1 MGVCLCVSGLPQVT
15 VRRRTLFEV
24 STSSLCAASLLA
36 LVFTFRFTFIYV
48 RSHLPF
54 CIAQVELSVIRV
66 FCRSEQIVIDLV
78 LLANFV
84 ATAVMTGVIWF
95 VQWVHYPLLAT
106 VPVDRAVETAVE
118 HQRRTGQVLALP
130 MAAEGVT
137 TLWLLV
143 SRPDAVS
150 LVLPWLGAFL
160 LAVAL
165 GSTVFLSVPL
175 HSKMATNPTA
185 DVGRRLVVTNWPRT
199 IAWSARAVV
208 CAVMLLQVVR
218 A

>member
-1 MGVCLCVSGLPQVT
+1 MIE
-15 VRRRTLFEV
+15 F
-24 STSSLCAASLLA
+24 
-36 LVFTFRFTFIYV
+36 
-48 RSHLPF
+48 
-54 CIAQVELSVIRV
+54 
-66 FCRSEQIVIDLV
+66 V
-78 LLANFV
+78 LLVNFV

-106 VPVDRAVETAVE
+106 VSVEHAVETAVD
-118 HQRRTGQVLALP
+118 HQRRTGQVLAIP
-130 MAAEGVT
+130 MALEGVT
-137 TLWLLV
+137 TLWLLA
-143 SRPDAVS
+143 SRPDVVS
-150 LVLPWLGAFL
+150 LILPWLGAVL

-165 GSTVFLSVPL
+165 GSTVFVSVPL
-175 HSKMATNPTA
+175 HAKMATNPTV

>member
-1 MGVCLCVSGLPQVT
+1 M
-15 VRRRTLFEV
+15 
-24 STSSLCAASLLA
+24 
-36 LVFTFRFTFIYV
+36 
-48 RSHLPF
+48 
-54 CIAQVELSVIRV
+54 
-66 FCRSEQIVIDLV
+66 IDLV

-106 VPVDRAVETAVE
+106 VPVDRAAETAVE

-143 SRPDAVS
+143 TRPDAVS
-150 LVLPWLGAFL
+150 LVLPWLGAVL

-175 HSKMATNPTA
+175 HSKMATNPTS
-185 DVGRRLVVTNWPRT
+185 DVGRRLIVTNWPRT

-208 CAVMLLQVVR
+208 CAVMLLQAVR
-218 A
+218 KEQR

>member
-1 MGVCLCVSGLPQVT
+1 MQCRYSPSLVAFVYVT
-15 VRRRTLFEV
+15 RDKSIL
-24 STSSLCAASLLA
+24 
-36 LVFTFRFTFIYV
+36 
-48 RSHLPF
+48 
-54 CIAQVELSVIRV
+54 IRV
-66 FCRSEQIVIDLV
+66 FCRSEQIVSEII

-84 ATAVMTGVIWF
+84 ATAVMMGVIWF

-106 VPVDRAVETAVE
+106 VPVDGAVKVAEQ

-130 MAAEGVT
+130 MAVEGVT

-150 LVLPWLGAFL
+150 LILPWIGAVL

-175 HSKMATNPTA
+175 HAKMATNPTA

>member
-1 MGVCLCVSGLPQVT
+1 M
-15 VRRRTLFEV
+15 RR
-24 STSSLCAASLLA
+24 A
-36 LVFTFRFTFIYV
+36 
-48 RSHLPF
+48 
-54 CIAQVELSVIRV
+54 VELTVIRV
-66 FCRSEQIVIDLV
+66 FCRSDQIVIDLV
-78 LLANFV
+78 LLVNFV

-106 VPVDRAVETAVE
+106 VPVDRAVEIAVE

-150 LVLPWLGAFL
+150 LILPWLGAVL

-165 GSTVFLSVPL
+165 GSTLFLSVPL
-175 HSKMATNPTA
+175 HSKMATNPTV

-199 IAWSARAVV
+199 FAWSARAIV
-208 CAVMLLQVVR
+208 CASMLLQVVR

>member
-1 MGVCLCVSGLPQVT
+1 MIE
-15 VRRRTLFEV
+15 F
-24 STSSLCAASLLA
+24 
-36 LVFTFRFTFIYV
+36 
-48 RSHLPF
+48 
-54 CIAQVELSVIRV
+54 
-66 FCRSEQIVIDLV
+66 V
-78 LLANFV
+78 LLVNFV

-106 VPVDRAVETAVE
+106 VSVEHAVETAVD
-118 HQRRTGQVLALP
+118 HQRRTGQVLAIP
-130 MAAEGVT
+130 MALEGVT
-137 TLWLLV
+137 TLWLLA
-143 SRPDAVS
+143 SRPDVVS
-150 LVLPWLGAFL
+150 LILPWLGAVL

-165 GSTVFLSVPL
+165 GRTVFVSVPL
-175 HSKMATNPTA
+175 HAKMATNPTV

>member
-1 MGVCLCVSGLPQVT
+1 M
-15 VRRRTLFEV
+15 
-24 STSSLCAASLLA
+24 
-36 LVFTFRFTFIYV
+36 
-48 RSHLPF
+48 
-54 CIAQVELSVIRV
+54 
-66 FCRSEQIVIDLV
+66 IDSV
-78 LLANFV
+78 LLVNFV

-150 LVLPWLGAFL
+150 LVLPWLGAVL

-165 GSTVFLSVPL
+165 GSTV
-175 HSKMATNPTA
+175 
-185 DVGRRLVVTNWPRT
+185 
-199 IAWSARAVV
+199 
-208 CAVMLLQVVR
+208 
-218 A
+218 

>member
-1 MGVCLCVSGLPQVT
+1 M
-15 VRRRTLFEV
+15 
-24 STSSLCAASLLA
+24 
-36 LVFTFRFTFIYV
+36 
-48 RSHLPF
+48 
-54 CIAQVELSVIRV
+54 
-66 FCRSEQIVIDLV
+66 IDLV

-137 TLWLLV
+137 TFWLLV

-150 LVLPWLGAFL
+150 LVLPWLGAVL

-175 HSKMATNPTA
+175 HSKMATNPTS

-208 CAVMLLQVVR
+208 CTVMLLQVVR